1 MSQEL
6 LPGLK
11 ELLQGWVLKKGP
23 ARAPQRITDV
33 DADEIARAS
42 IDALHQRVIGE
53 GWGNLETL
61 TQGWLVQRQK
71 GEQPSSLGEEDFRSF
86 TLLVL
91 RGLSASRGK
100 TEEDSVVF
108 EGQGAVDTLD
118 QGGTPEHDTFR
129 FAREHLARAL

>member
-6 LPGLK
+6 LPGFK
-11 ELLQGWVLKKGP
+11 EMLQGWVLKKGP
-23 ARAPQRITDV
+23 ARAPQRITDA

-42 IDALHQRVIGE
+42 IEALHQRVIGE
-53 GWGNLETL
+53 GWGSLETL

-71 GEQPSSLGEEDFRSF
+71 GQKPSPVGEEDFRAF

-91 RGLSASRGK
+91 RGLSAPQGK
-100 TEEDSVVF
+100 AEE
-108 EGQGAVDTLD
+108 GAVV
-118 QGGTPEHDTFR
+118 QAEEEGVEGAESEEVPEDTFR